1 MVEVKMMVTV
11 EAEVDMVEAEVEA
24 EVTGMEEA
32 KVIGMVE
39 AEVTG
44 MEEVEVMV
52 MEEVEV
58 TGMREVEVD
67 MAEEEGM
74 VEDVVGWVM
83 VVVQGVVLITKTKP
97 KLSHFPVT

>member
-1 MVEVKMMVTV
+1 MVEVEIEVRGMV
-11 EAEVDMVEAEVEA
+11 EDEVDMVEAEVEA
-24 EVTGMEEA
+24 EMTGMEEA
-32 KVIGMVE
+32 KVTVMEE

-44 MEEVEVMV
+44 MEEV

-74 VEDVVGWVM
+74 VEDAVGWVM

-97 KLSHFPVT
+97 KLFHFPVT